1 MGRKCCITVG
11 NKNKRAFEASPLRT
25 FLAIFLFLSLGIRKN
40 EMDRMG
46 SCFER
51 EEALEKSK
59 RVGCVDDELHEG
71 E

>member
-25 FLAIFLFLSLGIRKN
+25 FLAIFLFFIPWNSKERDGQDGILFRK
-40 EMDRMG
+40 RG
-46 SCFER
+46 
-51 EEALEKSK
+51 EALEKNK
-59 RVGCVDDELHEG
+59 RVGCVELHEG